1 MLHGGSLL
9 KPPCQN
15 TVQGSSKAKRNGG
28 LDLLKTAVSVSD
40 TGKRTKSSA
49 VSGFFFSPLWRQMF
63 EYAGMFH
70 AAKATKHTMLVIQFE
85 LEFNSC
91 FRWLIFTIDNFNR
104 CSLVRTLFLR
114 QSISADVIFTV
125 YRIFDLDS
133 MRKAAPSIAERGQVY
148 DSLLTTIVL

>member
-1 MLHGGSLL
+1 
-9 KPPCQN
+9 
-15 TVQGSSKAKRNGG
+15 
-28 LDLLKTAVSVSD
+28 
-40 TGKRTKSSA
+40 
-49 VSGFFFSPLWRQMF
+49 MF

-104 CSLVRTLFLR
+104 CSLVRDFV
-114 QSISADVIFTV
+114 SCANPFSADVIFAV

-133 MRKAAPSIAERGQVY
+133 MRKGCAIHRMNAGRF
-148 DSLLTTIVL
+148 TIHF